1 MSHIKIVYK
10 KPREAFGKWL
20 ALNIVGGS
28 WSDHYNEE
36 QKEYWYMKADEAL
49 AYLKNHGLV

>member
-1 MSHIKIVYK
+1 MSDIKVIYK

-20 ALNIVGGS
+20 ALNTVGGS